1 MQRHERG
8 VGGSGQYEY
17 LLFGS
22 VSEANL
28 EALLHRLR
36 GLCDYAATGGIP
48 FKERELTYK
57 IGGRS
62 FLFLTS
68 LSLPPLSCVRRFV

>member
-8 VGGSGQYEY
+8 VGSGQYEY

-57 IGGRS
+57 IGGRG
-62 FLFLTS
+62 FLTLLPTPS
-68 LSLPPLSCVRRFV
+68 LSYLLSFF